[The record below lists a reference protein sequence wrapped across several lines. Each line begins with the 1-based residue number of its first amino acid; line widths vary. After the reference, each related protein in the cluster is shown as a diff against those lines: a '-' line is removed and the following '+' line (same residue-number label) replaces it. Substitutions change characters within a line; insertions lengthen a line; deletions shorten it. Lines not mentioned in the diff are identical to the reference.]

1 MSKNSKNIGEK
12 SLCGE
17 MTGMTGV
24 EVDYLKHHVSKKMGL
39 PV

>member
-1 MSKNSKNIGEK
+1 
-12 SLCGE
+12 

-39 PV
+39 PVWKENCTLWK